1 MRFMSGSK
9 LHHLIASEK
18 ISLIFSYIEHCSGIL
33 WQVLVDEMDR
43 RLLSIMYT
51 IRWAVNKT
59 NPIQP
64 KNVIKMNILSLFSGT
79 FWAKEMFDETIDFIL
94 SSESDS
100 FHGLISWTV
109 VVPFQVST

>member
-1 MRFMSGSK
+1 MSSRK
-9 LHHLIASEK
+9 LHYSIASEE

-33 WQVLVDEMDR
+33 WQVVVNEMDR

-64 KNVIKMNILSLFSGT
+64 RNVIKMKILSLFSGT
-79 FWAKEMFDETIDFIL
+79 FWPKELFDETIVFIL

-100 FHGLISWTV
+100 FHGLISWAV
-109 VVPFQVST
+109 VVPFQVRT